1 MDSALLNIQD
11 EMQVP
16 LDKDHHQ
23 IRQFAGPNDP
33 SYKTVSSYIQKLA
46 ELALEKMQ
54 ARFEILKTIGT

>member
-33 SYKTVSSYIQKLA
+33 SYKTVSSYIRKLA

>member
-23 IRQFAGPNDP
+23 FAGLNNS
-33 SYKTVSSYIQKLA
+33 SYKTVSSCIQKLA
-46 ELALEKMQ
+46 ELAPEKD
-54 ARFEILKTIGT
+54 AGEI